1 MAPNQAELA
10 HSLNET
16 NSLTENFP
24 SLLKT
29 FLSAQKN
36 VEGQV
41 VKGKV
46 IMIDKDAAVIDVNLK
61 SEGRVLLREF
71 LPQEIQV
78 GDEVE
83 VYVERYEGPHGD
95 VQLSHER
102 AKQEASWHRLS
113 ESYRNRK
120 PVEGVIIN
128 QVKGGLTVDIM
139 GTIAFLPGSQVD
151 TRPVSNLT
159 SLIGTTQPF
168 IVIKMDDSRSNVVV
182 SRRAVLDEARAAER
196 QHLLSTLEV
205 GQILT
210 GVVKNITEYGA
221 FIDLGGIDG
230 LLHVTDISKETVKPA
245 DVLHVGQTL
254 KVAVIRY
261 NKETQRISLGLRQLE
276 KDPWININE
285 RYKVGDKVQGTVMN
299 VPDYGAFVQI
309 DEGLEGLI
317 YVGEMVWNKKI
328 IKPQEFLTKGDRVT
342 AMILE
347 IDTVRRRI
355 SLGLKQC
362 TENPLEAFAAKYK
375 PGNIVEGVIKDIT
388 EFGLLVQLP
397 DQIDAAVHCSDLAWD
412 DSSLEVLNR
421 FQVGS
426 KISMRVMNINPQK
439 EMIGLSVKRVDPD
452 PWKEQTQ
459 NMKKG
464 DTVKAKVIQVLEKSI
479 EVELMPGL
487 RTTIQRMDLA
497 RGRDGQNPHRFV
509 VGQEIEA
516 KILSINPES
525 HYLGLS
531 IRAQE
536 LDDEREII
544 AGLNTTERGSSLG
557 SLLEDA
563 MEKKEKEEAAGK

>member
-1 MAPNQAELA
+1 MANIEAERANFLQ
-10 HSLNET
+10 ET
-16 NSLTENFP
+16 NPLIENFRN
-24 SLLKT
+24 LLKP
-29 FLSAQKN
+29 LLGAQKN
-36 VEGQV
+36 LEGQV
-41 VKGKV
+41 VKGTV
-46 IMIDKDAAVIDVNLK
+46 IMIDKDAAIIDVSLK
-61 SEGRVLLREF
+61 SEGRVLIKEF
-71 LPQEIQV
+71 LPQEIHV
-78 GDEVE
+78 GDEVD
-83 VYVERYEGPHGD
+83 VYIERYEGPQGD

-102 AKQEASWHRLS
+102 ARQEASWQRLS

-139 GTIAFLPGSQVD
+139 GTMAFLPGSQVD
-151 TRPVSNLT
+151 TRPVSNLA
-159 SLIGTTQPF
+159 SLINTTQPF

-196 QHLLSTLEV
+196 QHLLTTLEV

-245 DVLHVGQTL
+245 DVLYVGQTI

-328 IKPQEFLTKGDRVT
+328 IKPQEFLAKGDRVT

-362 TENPLEAFAAKYK
+362 TANPLEAFSSKHT
-375 PGNIVEGVIKDIT
+375 PGSLVEGTIKDIT

-412 DSSLEVLNR
+412 DSSMDVLHR
-421 FQVGS
+421 FQIGS
-426 KISMRVMNINPQK
+426 KITMRVMNINPQK
-439 EMIGLSVKRVDPD
+439 EMIGLSVKHVNPD

-464 DTVKAKVIQVLEKSI
+464 DAVKAKVIQILEKSI
-479 EVELMPGL
+479 EVEIMPGL
-487 RTTIQRMDLA
+487 RTTIQRTDLA
-497 RGRDGQNPHRFV
+497 RDREGQNPHRFSI
-509 VGQEIEA
+509 GQEVEA
-516 KILSINPES
+516 KILAINAET
-525 HYLGLS
+525 HHLGLS

-536 LDDEREII
+536 LEDEREIM
-544 AGLNTTERGSSLG
+544 AELNVPERGSSLG
-557 SLLEDA
+557 SLLEA
-563 MEKKEKEEAAGK
+563 ALEKREKDEVIK